1 MERCKGMEDRYR
13 PAETEA
19 KWQRIW
25 EERGAHR
32 VTPSDSRPK
41 YYCLEMFPY
50 PSGEL
55 HMGHMRVYSIGDLLA
70 RFMTMRGHSVL
81 HPMGWDAFGMPA
93 ENAALARGTHPDKWT
108 RANIA
113 KMKVQMKRLGVS
125 YDWEREVATCDPGYY
140 RWNQWM
146 FLKMHER
153 GLVYR
158 KRSTVNWCGRCETV
172 LANEQVE
179 GGACWRCSTEVVQ
192 KEIEGWFFR
201 ITRYADDLLEGCDE
215 LEGHWPERVLV
226 MQRNWIGRSEGA
238 EIDFPLVGRDESL
251 TVFTTRQDTVFGAT
265 FMSLA
270 PDHPLV
276 TELSRGTEQEDAV
289 RDFQA
294 KVRRQEPTERTA
306 AEIEKEGVFLGAHA
320 VNPMTGERIP
330 LYAAN
335 FVLMEYGTGAVMAVP
350 AHDQRDFDFARKYGL
365 DVRLV
370 VQSPEG
376 DLDPEALTEAF
387 EGEGVSVDSG
397 ACSGLPT
404 SEAKVRMTELLQ
416 GKGCGRSAVSYRLRD
431 WGISRQRYWG
441 TPIPMIHCP
450 RCGIV
455 PVPYED
461 LPVVLPLEGV
471 DFTAQGGSPLGR
483 VESFRRVACPGCG
496 GEGERDLDTMDTF
509 VDSSWYFLRYCSP
522 GEESLP
528 VEGKEAD
535 YWMPVDQYIGG
546 IEHAILHLLYAR
558 FFTRVMHDLGLV
570 GVKEP
575 FRRLLTQGMV
585 VKGGAKMSKSKGN
598 VVSPDEMVMTYGADT
613 TRLFSLFAAP
623 PEKDL
628 EWNDEGVEGCSRF
641 LSRVWRLV
649 ASRMEEIREA
659 RQPGDPDPE
668 ADGKWQD
675 LRRQTHRTVRKVTV
689 DVEERFHFNTAISA
703 VMELVNGLYLLE
715 GEKAATPFARGA
727 LREAVESVVKLL
739 APFTPHIC
747 EELWQGLGGAE
758 TLFSQPWPTFDDG
771 LLVEE
776 QWQVVVQVNGKV
788 RGKITVP
795 AGSSEERVRQ
805 EAAENPRIREWLGKG
820 TVLKTIYVPG
830 RLVNVVVK

>member
-1 MERCKGMEDRYR
+1 MHDRYQ

-19 KWQRIW
+19 RWQDVW
-25 EERGAHR
+25 EKKKAHR
-32 VTPSDSRPK
+32 ITSDDSRPK

-93 ENAALARGTHPDKWT
+93 ENAALARGVHPGEWT
-108 RANIA
+108 RSNIA
-113 KMKVQMKRLGVS
+113 NMKAQMKRLGVS
-125 YDWEREVATCDPGYY
+125 YDWEREVATCDPDYY

-158 KRSTVNWCGRCETV
+158 RRTPVNWCGSCETV

-179 GGACWRCSTEVVQ
+179 GGACWRCGTEVVRR
-192 KEIEGWFFR
+192 EIEGWFFR
-201 ITRYADDLLEGCDE
+201 ITRYADDLLQGCDD
-215 LEGHWPERVLV
+215 LEGQWPERVLV

-238 EIDFPLVGRDESL
+238 EIEFPLVGRDDAL

-270 PDHPLV
+270 PEHPLV
-276 TELSRGTEQEDAV
+276 AELSRGTEQEGAV
-289 RDFQA
+289 RDFQE
-294 KVRRQEPTERTA
+294 KVRSLDPAERTA
-306 AEIEKEGVFLGAHA
+306 AETEKEGVYLGARA
-320 VNPMTGERIP
+320 VNPLTKEEIP

-365 DVRLV
+365 EIRLV
-370 VQSPEG
+370 VQSPG
-376 DLDPEALTEAF
+376 KDLDPALLEEAF
-387 EGEGVSVDSG
+387 EDDGVSVASG
-397 ACSGLPT
+397 PCTGLAT
-404 SEAKVRMTELLQ
+404 AEAKTRMIELLREE
-416 GKGCGRSAVSYRLRD
+416 GCGRGAVSYRLRD

-441 TPIPMIHCP
+441 TPIPMVHCP
-450 RCGIV
+450 VCGIV

-471 DFTAQGGSPLGR
+471 EFTSQGGSPLGK
-483 VESFRRVACPGCG
+483 VEAFRRVACPSCG
-496 GEGERDLDTMDTF
+496 GEAERDLDTMDTF

-522 GEESLP
+522 GEEGGP
-528 VEGKEAD
+528 VDAKEAD
-535 YWMPVDQYIGG
+535 FWMPVDQYIGG

-585 VKGGAKMSKSKGN
+585 VKSGAKMSKSKGN
-598 VVSPDEMVMTYGADT
+598 VVSPDEMVKTYGADT

-628 EWNDEGVEGCSRF
+628 EWNDEGVEGCFRF

-649 ASRMEEIREA
+649 ARRLDEISEGGDTSAEAGEEDARWRE
-659 RQPGDPDPE
+659 
-668 ADGKWQD
+668 
-675 LRRQTHRTVRKVTV
+675 LRRHTHRVIKKVTA
-689 DVEERFHFNTAISA
+689 DVGERFHFNTAISA
-703 VMELVNGLYLLE
+703 VMELVNQVYLLE
-715 GEKAATPFARGA
+715 EVKAATPFARGVA
-727 LREAVESVVKLL
+727 REAVVTIVTLL
-739 APFTPHIC
+739 APFTPHLS
-747 EELWQGLGGAE
+747 EELWEALGGE
-758 TLFSQPWPTFDDG
+758 GSIFSRPWPSFDES

-776 QWQVVVQVNGKV
+776 QWQIVVQVNGKV
-788 RGKITVP
+788 RGRVEIA
-795 AGSSEERVRQ
+795 AGSSEEAVRE
-805 EAAENPRIREWLGKG
+805 EAEGNPRVGEWLQKG
-820 TVLKTIYVPG
+820 TVVKTIYVPG
-830 RLVNVVVK
+830 RLLNLVVR

>member
-1 MERCKGMEDRYR
+1 MRERYR

-19 KWQRIW
+19 RWQEIW
-25 EERGAHR
+25 EKTGAHR
-32 VTPSDSRPK
+32 VTSDDSRPK

-93 ENAALARGTHPDKWT
+93 ENAALARGIHPGEWT
-108 RANIA
+108 RSNIA
-113 KMKVQMKRLGVS
+113 NMKAQMKRLGVS
-125 YDWEREVATCDPGYY
+125 YDWEREIATCDPEYY

-158 KRSTVNWCGRCETV
+158 RRTPVNWCGSCETV

-179 GGACWRCSTEVVQ
+179 GGACWRCSTEVVR

-201 ITRYADDLLEGCDE
+201 ITRYADDLLQGCDE
-215 LEGHWPERVLV
+215 LEGQWPERVLV

-238 EIDFPLVGRDESL
+238 EIDFPLVGRDDAL

-270 PDHPLV
+270 PEHPLV
-276 TELSRGTEQEDAV
+276 AELSRGTEQEDTV
-289 RDFQA
+289 RAFQE
-294 KVRRQEPTERTA
+294 KVRRLDPTERTA
-306 AEIEKEGVFLGAHA
+306 AETEKEGVFLGARA
-320 VNPMTGERIP
+320 VNPLTGEEIP

-370 VQSPEG
+370 VQPPGG
-376 DLDPEALTEAF
+376 DLDPALLEGAF
-387 EGEGVSVDSG
+387 ETDGISTASG
-397 ACSGLPT
+397 PCSGLPT
-404 SEAKVRMTELLQ
+404 TEAKARMIELLLE
-416 GKGCGRSAVSYRLRD
+416 KGCGRSAVSYRLRD

-450 RCGIV
+450 SCGIV
-455 PVPYED
+455 PVSYED

-471 DFTAQGGSPLGR
+471 EFTSQGGSPLGK
-483 VESFRRVACPGCG
+483 VESFRRAACPSCG
-496 GEGERDLDTMDTF
+496 GEAERDLDTMDTF

-522 GEESLP
+522 REEGGP
-528 VEGKEAD
+528 VDVKEAD
-535 YWMPVDQYIGG
+535 FWMPVDQYIGG

-585 VKGGAKMSKSKGN
+585 VKSGAKMSKSKGN
-598 VVSPDEMVMTYGADT
+598 VVSPDEMVKTYGADT

-628 EWNDEGVEGCSRF
+628 EWNDEGVEGCFRF

-649 ASRMEEIREA
+649 ARRLDEIGAGGDTSAEAGKEDARWRE
-659 RQPGDPDPE
+659 
-668 ADGKWQD
+668 
-675 LRRQTHRTVRKVTV
+675 LRRHTHRAIKKVTA
-689 DVEERFHFNTAISA
+689 DVGERFHFNTAISA
-703 VMELVNGLYLLE
+703 VMELVNELYLMEELE
-715 GEKAATPFARGA
+715 AASPYARGA
-727 LREAVESVVKLL
+727 AREAVVSVVTML
-739 APFTPHIC
+739 APFTPHIS
-747 EELWQGLGGAE
+747 EELWETLGGQGSV
-758 TLFSQPWPTFDDG
+758 FSQPWPSFDDD

-776 QWQVVVQVNGKV
+776 QWQIVVQVNGKV
-788 RGKITVP
+788 RGRVDVP
-795 AGSSEERVRQ
+795 ADSSEEEVRQ
-805 EAAENPRIREWLGKG
+805 EAEKNPRVGEWLQKG
-820 TVLKTIYVPG
+820 TVVKAIYVPG
-830 RLVNVVVK
+830 RLLNLVVR